1 MNIIVTGGMGFIG
14 SNFIRY
20 RMNKHPED
28 MIINVDK
35 ITYASNPLNLDLI
48 KNRNHR
54 FVNVDIVDYEKME
67 KVAKDADCI
76 INFAAE
82 SHVDNSISSSDEF
95 VRSNILGTHTLLKI
109 VQEKGIRFHH
119 ISTDEVFGSLN
130 LNSNEKF
137 NDNSPYNPRNPYSA
151 SKASSD
157 FLVRAFINTFGI
169 KATISN
175 CSNNYGPYQHP
186 EKLIPKT
193 ILSAI
198 YGKKIPIYGK
208 GNQIRDWVHVTDHC
222 SAISLII
229 DKGKIGSTY
238 IVGGNEETRN
248 IDIVRKII
256 NIMNKSDNLIEF
268 APDRLGHDVKYAIE
282 TSSELIKM
290 GWKKTIELENGLKGT
305 IKHYTENKEHYVNY
319 DKWQGEWN

>member
-1 MNIIVTGGMGFIG
+1 M
-14 SNFIRY
+14 
-20 RMNKHPED
+20 
-28 MIINVDK
+28 
-35 ITYASNPLNLDLI
+35 
-48 KNRNHR
+48 
-54 FVNVDIVDYEKME
+54 
-67 KVAKDADCI
+67 
-76 INFAAE
+76 
-82 SHVDNSISSSDEF
+82 
-95 VRSNILGTHTLLKI
+95 KI

-130 LNSNEKF
+130 LSSNEKF

-151 SKASSD
+151 TKASSD
-157 FLVRAFINTFGI
+157 FLVKAFINTYGV

-198 YGKKIPIYGK
+198 SGKKIPIYGI
-208 GNQIRDWVHVTDHC
+208 GNQIRDWVHVIDHC

-229 DKGKIGSTY
+229 DKGKSGTTY
-238 IVGGNEETRN
+238 LVGGDEETRN

-256 NIMNKSDNLIEF
+256 KIMNKSDNLIEF
-268 APDRLGHDVKYAIE
+268 VSDRPGHDVKYAIE
-282 TSSELIKM
+282 TSPELVKM
-290 GWKKTIELENGLKGT
+290 GWKKTVDLENGLRDT
-305 IKHYTENKEHYVNY
+305 IKHYIENKKHYENY